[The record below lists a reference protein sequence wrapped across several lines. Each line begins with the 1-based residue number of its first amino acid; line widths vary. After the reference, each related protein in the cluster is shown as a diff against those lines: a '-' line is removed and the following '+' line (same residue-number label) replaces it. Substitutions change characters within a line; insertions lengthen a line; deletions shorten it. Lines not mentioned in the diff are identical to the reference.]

1 VTPDELIDRIVPF
14 KRATYEAVLA
24 AFRDRLG

>member
-1 VTPDELIDRIVPF
+1 MDRDALVARIVPF
-14 KRATYEAVLA
+14 KRATYAAVFD